1 MKTHTLL
8 IVAML
13 LWLAPALFAGESNS
27 PTEQSADKATEAA
40 APRAVVVEKA
50 FEFKEAL
57 EGDVV
62 THAYIIENRGIAPL
76 DVINVR
82 TSCGCTTAQRPKTIA
97 PGEKDEIVVKGNT
110 RGYGGRTFG
119 KTISVTTNDPDQP
132 KIVLTFKGQ
141 VARFAKIEPRG
152 INLRGSVGEALQA
165 EATITPEAGYPFKIT
180 EMVLKDGLSGNIDA
194 NLDRRDGKYYVVVKN
209 RLNKAGG
216 YRGRIVL
223 KTDSSLRPELAIFV
237 SGRINRKKS

>member
-27 PTEQSADKATEAA
+27 PTEPSADKAAETAV
-40 APRAVVVEKA
+40 PKAVVEEKA
-50 FEFKEAL
+50 FDFKEVL

-62 THAYIIENRGIAPL
+62 THAYRIENRGTAPL

-97 PGEKDEIVVKGNT
+97 PGGKDEIVVKGNT
-110 RGYGGRTFG
+110 RGYGGKTFG

-132 KIVLTFKGQ
+132 RIVLTFRGQ
-141 VARFAKIEPRG
+141 VARFARINPYG
-152 INLRGSVGEALQA
+152 IHLRGTVGEDLQA
-165 EATITPEAGYPFKIT
+165 EATITPEANYPFKIT
-180 EMVLKDGLSGNIDA
+180 EMVLKDGLPGNIDA
-194 NLDRRDGKYYVVVKN
+194 NLDQRDGKYYIVVKN
-209 RLNKAGG
+209 RLDKAGG
-216 YRGRIVL
+216 YQGRIVL
-223 KTDSSLRPELAIFV
+223 KTDNSLRPELAIYV
-237 SGRINRKKS
+237 SGRINKKKS

>member
-27 PTEQSADKATEAA
+27 PAEQSAAKATETAS
-40 APRAVVVEKA
+40 PKAVVEEKA

-62 THAYIIENRGIAPL
+62 THAYIIENRGTAPL
-76 DVINVR
+76 DVINVQ

-97 PGEKDEIVVKGNT
+97 PGGKDEIVVKGNT
-110 RGYGGRTFG
+110 RGYGGKTFG
-119 KTISVTTNDPDQP
+119 KTITVTTNDPDQSR
-132 KIVLTFKGQ
+132 IVLTFRGQ
-141 VARFAKIEPRG
+141 VARFARIDPYG
-152 INLRGSVGEALQA
+152 IHLRGTVGEDLQA
-165 EATITPEAGYPFKIT
+165 EATITPEAKYPFKIT

-194 NLDRRDGKYYVVVKN
+194 NLDQRDGKYHLVVKN
-209 RLNKAGG
+209 RLDKAGG
-216 YRGRIVL
+216 YQGRIVL
-223 KTDSSLRPELAIFV
+223 KTDNSLRPELAIYV
-237 SGRINRKKS
+237 SGRINKKKS